1 VKLELKIKKS
11 AQAGS
16 LESCDILVTI
26 EPAKLNSGIK
36 LKLDSPAKKQFGE
49 KIEAEIM
56 EIISKHQ
63 ISDAVIN
70 AIDRGAL
77 GYCIKARTET
87 AILRACGVE

>member
-1 VKLELKIKKS
+1 MKVKKT

-16 LESCDILVTI
+16 LESCDILITI
-26 EPAKLNSGIK
+26 EPAKSKSGIK
-36 LKLDSPAKKQFGE
+36 LILESPAKKQFGE

-56 EIISKHQ
+56 EMVNKHQ
-63 ISDAVIN
+63 LSDAVIN

-87 AILRACGVE
+87 AIIRACGDD